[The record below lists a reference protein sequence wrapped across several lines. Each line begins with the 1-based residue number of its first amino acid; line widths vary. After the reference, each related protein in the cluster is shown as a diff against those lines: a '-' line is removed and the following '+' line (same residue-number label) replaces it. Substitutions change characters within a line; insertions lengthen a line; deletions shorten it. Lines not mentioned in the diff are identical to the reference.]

1 MGQDKQLK
9 SAIGY
14 DNYLGDKGKPLWTA
28 GRTSP
33 FFILVFPRKLHF
45 SLIVLEQTWDSQSSR
60 WDVTSMGVVL
70 GVAKADLKYRDDRQ
84 IVCGKII
91 ESCMRDRR
99 RLSYKIIGC
108 IGYRKMLH
116 VQ

>member
-1 MGQDKQLK
+1 MIIIW
-9 SAIGY
+9 AIRANHSGL
-14 DNYLGDKGKPLWTA
+14 LGEQVH
-28 GRTSP
+28 SS
-33 FFILVFPRKLHF
+33 FLVFPKKLHF
-45 SLIVLEQTWDSQSSR
+45 SLLVLEQTWDSQSSR

-84 IVCGKII
+84 IVCGKFI

-99 RLSYKIIGC
+99 RLSYKIIAC